1 MVNTIYDYG
10 TATRTDLYEQAKEI
24 AREQG
29 ITGISRYTKREL
41 ADFIK
46 KYSEPV
52 AETVTVKPI
61 TVEPAIV
68 EFITVEPATV
78 EPATVEPI
86 TVEPTIIE
94 FITVEPATVKPASTN
109 NQKPEDFAKQLVDHW
124 RLSQQEHLPE
134 ADRKQLWQEC
144 FDMCDRLQSTLFAKY
159 AESTV
164 IKTLTPQYRKAIATE
179 AGMLDPRVKG
189 GYMYTAY
196 PVAFWKVDQGA
207 RTEIDARTK
216 VSTNKKKENAVRI
229 PVECRENLL
238 STANDLLTI
247 PSSNGQDIWRKAL
260 AISLLTGRRF
270 YVEVCRNAQFFQL
283 DEVIDF
289 NRTLGFVGQAKG
301 SIEKAEQVY
310 EIPCYAENIDLLI
323 KNTNL
328 VQSFTKSKDWYSDDM
343 EAKDFHNKIKSQC
356 ELALRV
362 FNNICI
368 PFGFVLTIKDLRSL
382 YMAFCYYDY
391 RVLSGRHPDMD
402 SYIGSIAGHD
412 VQTREGETYYRVGTT
427 EHYKSFIDARWD
439 N

>member
-41 ADFIK
+41 VDFIK

-52 AETVTVKPI
+52 AEPIAEPIAEPEPI
-61 TVEPAIV
+61 TVEAAIV
-68 EFITVEPATV
+68 EFITVEPTTI
-78 EPATVEPI
+78 ESPI
-86 TVEPTIIE
+86 VKPEIIE
-94 FITVEPATVKPASTN
+94 FTTAEPVSTN
-109 NQKPEDFAKQLVDHW
+109 NQKPEEFAKQLVDHW
-124 RLSQQEHLPE
+124 RLSQLEHLPE
-134 ADRKQLWQEC
+134 GDRKQLWQEC
-144 FDMCDRLQSTLFAKY
+144 FDMCDKLQSTLFAKY

-179 AGMLDPRVKG
+179 AGMLDPTVKG

-247 PSSNGQDIWRKAL
+247 PGSNGQDIWRKAL

-283 DEVIDF
+283 DEVSDF
-289 NRTLGFVGQAKG
+289 NRTLGFIGQAKG

-310 EIPCYAENIDLLI
+310 KIPCYAENIELLI

-362 FNNICI
+362 FHQITM
-368 PFGFVLTIKDLRSL
+368 PFSFVLTIKDLRSL

-391 RVLSGRHPDMD
+391 RVLSGKHPDMD

-412 VQTREGETYYRVGTT
+412 VQTSDGETYYRVGTT